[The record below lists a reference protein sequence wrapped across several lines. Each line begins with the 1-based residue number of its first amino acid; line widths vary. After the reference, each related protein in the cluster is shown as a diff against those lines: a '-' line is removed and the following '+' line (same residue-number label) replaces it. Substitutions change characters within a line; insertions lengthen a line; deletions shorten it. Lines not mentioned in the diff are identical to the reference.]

1 MPIIAHKRDLQ
12 TDGRAAT
19 MLAGYG
25 ACGIPSSRF
34 DLT

>member
-1 MPIIAHKRDLQ
+1 MPIMAHKRDLQ

-19 MLAGYG
+19 ILAGYG
-25 ACGIPSSRF
+25 AYDMPSSRF